1 MTLKGLQDGASA
13 IEYEWEIGREST
25 DMIVQSATYPYIEK
39 NRYLWEGK
47 DGLIWEIDEFE
58 GDLAGM
64 IIAEV
69 ELEHV
74 DSEIEVP
81 SWVGMELTHLSGW
94 SNAALARML
103 T

>member
-1 MTLKGLQDGASA
+1 
-13 IEYEWEIGREST
+13 
-25 DMIVQSATYPYIEK
+25 
-39 NRYLWEGK
+39 
-47 DGLIWEIDEFE
+47 
-58 GDLAGM
+58 M